1 MLRAVP
7 RVAALCLCLCA
18 AACAQVAAYG
28 QDKVAGVAAPWSGEF
43 SRQAV
48 KTAVATHLEQA
59 QQALSAV
66 GAGDGAETIQ
76 NTLVPYDEALRH
88 INDAVD
94 LARLAAY
101 SGVAGSKDDTDAELQ
116 EATTAKS
123 ALRLNPKMYA
133 ALSHLDVSAANE
145 TTQYY
150 VQRQTQQ
157 MQLAGVE
164 RDEGLRK
171 RLLELYEWLAKDEA
185 AFERNAA
192 ADPRHVTVIDPADL
206 DGLPQDFL
214 KAHPALPDGRIFID
228 ADETTYPVVMKYA
241 ERADFRVRFSETY
254 YDRAYPKNR
263 DVLQDMLETRYQ
275 IARLLNYDSWV
286 DLRAQDSMIGSVR
299 NIDIFLNGIDTGD
312 RPVVDAEWAMLLD
325 EKRKEDP
332 DANDIYAYDF
342 ARLATL
348 IRKDQFDLDEESIRD
363 YFPYE
368 AVKQRV
374 LQSMAAVFRVEL
386 VQSKDAPVWDAAVE
400 AWDVLEGGKPI
411 GRIYL
416 DMHPRAGKFT
426 GNRMLP
432 VAEGVK
438 DKEIPQA
445 ALLCNFPGPHGDD
458 PGLME
463 HEEVV
468 AFVHQMAHALHFIF
482 AGQQSW
488 AGVSG
493 ISVQSD
499 FAEVPALMMED
510 WLRNPKVL
518 AGIGHNY
525 KTGAA
530 LSPEQIA
537 HINNAFTFGRA
548 IDGAALPA
556 AFAYISNDLHRNNPK
571 GFDLNRMTLYD
582 LRQYGRLMPLV
593 AEGRMYS
600 SMYMLMDRSSEGY
613 ARVWDKV
620 IAEDFYQQF
629 VRQGLLEGDAGPH
642 FRAAV
647 LEPGGARPAS
657 ELVKE
662 YLGRKQEMTA
672 FESWMGAEFHEQPTR
687 PHRAY

>member
-1 MLRAVP
+1 M
-7 RVAALCLCLCA
+7 LCLCTVA
-18 AACAQVAAYG
+18 FAQEGGART
-28 QDKVAGVAAPWSGEF
+28 AAPWGKDF
-43 SRQAV
+43 SEPAIEAVVADHLARARQSIEQIGPADG
-48 KTAVATHLEQA
+48 VA
-59 QQALSAV
+59 
-66 GAGDGAETIQ
+66 TIQ

-94 LARLAAY
+94 VARLIAYAAP
-101 SGVAGSKDDTDAELQ
+101 AGFKDSADTKLK
-116 EATTAKS
+116 EAIAAKY
-123 ALRLNPKMYA
+123 ALRLNPKVYE
-133 ALSHLDVSAANE
+133 ALSHLDVSGADA
-145 TTQYY
+145 TAQYY
-150 VQRQTQQ
+150 VQRQTLQ
-157 MQLAGVE
+157 MQLAGAE

-171 RLLELYEWLAKDEA
+171 RLLELNERLANDET
-185 AFERNAA
+185 AFERDVAG
-192 ADPRHVTVIDPADL
+192 DPRHVTVIDPADL

-214 KAHPALPDGRIFID
+214 KAHPALPDGRILI
-228 ADETTYPVVMKYA
+228 AANETTFPVVMKYA
-241 ERADFRVRFSETY
+241 ESGDFRVRFSEAY
-254 YDRAYPKNR
+254 YDRAFPKNR
-263 DVLQDMLETRYQ
+263 DVLQDMLEARYQ

-286 DLRAQDSMIGSVR
+286 DLAAQDSMIGSVR
-299 NIDIFLNGIDTGD
+299 SIDIFLNGVNTGD

-332 DANDIYAYDF
+332 DANDIYAYDYP
-342 ARLATL
+342 RLAML
-348 IRKDQFDLDEESIRD
+348 IRRDQFDLDEESIRD

-368 AVKQRV
+368 TVKQGILR
-374 LQSMAAVFRVEL
+374 SMAAVFRVEL
-386 VQSKDAPVWDAAVE
+386 QQSKDASVWAPSVE
-400 AWDVLEGGKPI
+400 AWDVVEGGRPI

-426 GNRMLP
+426 GNQMLP
-432 VAEGVK
+432 VVEGAK
-438 DKEIPQA
+438 DKQLPQA
-445 ALLCNFPGPHGDD
+445 ALLCNFPEPKGDD

-463 HEEVV
+463 YEEVV

-510 WLRNPKVL
+510 WVRNPQVL
-518 AGIGHNY
+518 ASLGHNY

-530 LSPEQIA
+530 LSSEQVA

-548 IDGAALPA
+548 IDGVALPA
-556 AFAYISNDLHRNNPK
+556 AFAYIANDLQRSNPK
-571 GFDLNRMTLYD
+571 GGDLNRMTLYD

-593 AEGRMYS
+593 AEGRMYA
-600 SMYMLMDRSSEGY
+600 SMYPLMSPSSEGY
-613 ARVWDKV
+613 THLWDKV
-620 IAEDFYQQF
+620 VAEDFYQQF

-657 ELVKE
+657 DLVKE
-662 YLGRKQEMTA
+662 YLGRKQELKA

-687 PHRAY
+687 PHYAY

>member
-1 MLRAVP
+1 MLSILP
-7 RVAALCLCLCA
+7 RVTALSLCLCTAAFAQQSSARVDAPWGSEFSA
-18 AACAQVAAYG
+18 AA
-28 QDKVAGVAAPWSGEF
+28 
-43 SRQAV
+43 V
-48 KTAVATHLEQA
+48 KAAVAEDLARGQQSIA
-59 QQALSAV
+59 QI
-66 GAGDGAETIQ
+66 GATAGSGDGAATVA
-76 NTLVPYDEALRH
+76 NTLRPYDEALRQ
-88 INDAVD
+88 IRDAVD
-94 LARLAAY
+94 LARLIAYAAPAGFKD
-101 SGVAGSKDDTDAELQ
+101 GVAAELADANAA
-116 EATTAKS
+116 ECAF
-123 ALRLNPKMYA
+123 RLNSKAYD
-133 ALSHLDVSAANE
+133 ALSHLDVSGANE

-150 VQRQTQQ
+150 VQRQMLQ

-164 RDEGLRK
+164 RDEGQRK
-171 RLLELYEWLAKDEA
+171 RLLELDERLAADEI
-185 AFERNAA
+185 AFERNVAD
-192 ADPRHVTVIDPADL
+192 DPRHVTVIDPSDL
-206 DGLPQDFL
+206 DGMPQDFL
-214 KAHPALPDGRIFID
+214 KAHPALPDGRILIA
-228 ADETTYPVVMKYA
+228 ADETTFPVVMKYA
-241 ERADFRVRFSETY
+241 ESTEFRVRFSEAY
-254 YDRAYPKNR
+254 YDRAFPKNR
-263 DVLQDMLETRYQ
+263 DVLQDMLEARYQ

-286 DLRAQDSMIGSVR
+286 DLSAQDSMIGSVR
-299 NIDIFLNGIDTGD
+299 NIDIFLNGVNTGD

-332 DANDIYAYDF
+332 AANDIYAYDY

-348 IRKDQFDLDEESIRD
+348 IRKDQFDLDEEATRE

-368 AVKQRV
+368 AVKGNILRA
-374 LQSMAAVFRVEL
+374 MAAVFRVQLER
-386 VQSKDAPVWDAAVE
+386 SEDAPVWAPSVE
-400 AWDVLEGGKPI
+400 AWDVLEGGRPI

-438 DKEIPQA
+438 DKQLPQA
-445 ALLCNFPGPHGDD
+445 ALLCNFPEPRGDD

-463 HEEVV
+463 YEEVV

-510 WLRNPKVL
+510 WLRNPHVL
-518 AGIGHNY
+518 GAIGRNY

-530 LSPEQIA
+530 LSPEQIS
-537 HINNAFTFGRA
+537 HINNGFTFGRA
-548 IDGAALPA
+548 IGGVALPA
-556 AFAYISNDLHRNNPK
+556 ALAYIANDLHRDNPK

-593 AEGRMYS
+593 AEGRMYA
-600 SMYMLMDRSSEGY
+600 SMYPLMDRAGEGY
-613 ARVWDKV
+613 AHLWDKV

-647 LEPGGARPAS
+647 LEPGGARPAG

-662 YLGRKQEMTA
+662 YLGRKQELTA
-672 FESWMGAEFHEQPTR
+672 FESWMGAEFHEQPNR

>member
-1 MLRAVP
+1 MLSALP
-7 RVAALCLCLCA
+7 RISALMLCVCTVAF
-18 AACAQVAAYG
+18 AQ
-28 QDKVAGVAAPWSGEF
+28 KSSAGIAAPWGMDF
-43 SRQAV
+43 SESAMKAVVADHLAQARQV
-48 KTAVATHLEQA
+48 VAQI
-59 QQALSAV
+59 
-66 GAGDGAETIQ
+66 GAGDGTATIQ
-76 NTLVPYDEALRH
+76 NTLAPYDEALRH

-94 LARLAAY
+94 LARLVAYAAP
-101 SGVAGSKDDTDAELQ
+101 AGFKDDAKLK
-116 EATTAKS
+116 EAAAAKS
-123 ALRLNPKMYA
+123 ALRLNPKVYQ
-133 ALSHLDVSAANE
+133 ALLHLDVSGADE

-150 VQRQTQQ
+150 VQRQVLQ
-157 MQLAGVE
+157 MQLAGAD

-171 RLLELYEWLAKDEA
+171 RLLELKERLANDEA
-185 AFERNAA
+185 AFERNVAN
-192 ADPRHVTVIDPADL
+192 DPRHVAVIDPADL

-214 KAHPALPDGRIFID
+214 KAHPALPDGRILIA

-241 ERADFRVRFSETY
+241 ENTDFRVRFSEAY

-263 DVLQDMLETRYQ
+263 DVLQEMLETRYQ

-286 DLRAQDSMIGSVR
+286 DLSAHDSMIGSVR
-299 NIDIFLNGIDTGD
+299 NIDIFLNGINTGD

-332 DANDIYAYDF
+332 AANDIYAYDYP
-342 ARLATL
+342 RLAML
-348 IRKDQFDLDEESIRD
+348 IRKEQFDLDEESIRD

-368 AVKQRV
+368 VVKQGILR
-374 LQSMAAVFRVEL
+374 SMASVFRVEL
-386 VQSKDAPVWDAAVE
+386 RQSKDASVWAPSVE
-400 AWDVLEGGKPI
+400 AWDVVEDGKSI

-426 GNRMLP
+426 GNTMLP
-432 VAEGVK
+432 VVEGVR
-438 DKEIPQA
+438 DKQLPQA
-445 ALLCNFPGPHGDD
+445 ALLCNFPEPRGDD

-463 HEEVV
+463 YEEVV

-493 ISVQSD
+493 MSVQSD

-510 WLRNPKVL
+510 WVRNPQVL
-518 AGIGHNY
+518 ASIARSY

-530 LSPEQIA
+530 LSSEQIA

-548 IDGAALPA
+548 MDGAALPA
-556 AFAYISNDLHRNNPK
+556 AFAYIANDLHRNNPK

-593 AEGRMYS
+593 AEGRMYA
-600 SMYMLMDRSSEGY
+600 SMYSLADWSPEGY
-613 ARVWDKV
+613 AHLWDKV

-629 VRQGLLEGDAGPH
+629 VRQGLLEGDAGTH

-687 PHRAY
+687 PHHAY